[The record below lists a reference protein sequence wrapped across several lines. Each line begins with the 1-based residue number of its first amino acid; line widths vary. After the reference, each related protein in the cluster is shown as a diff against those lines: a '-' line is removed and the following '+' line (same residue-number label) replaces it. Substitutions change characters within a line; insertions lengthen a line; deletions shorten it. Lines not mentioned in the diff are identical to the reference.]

1 MVSEKNVTEF
11 FLYHEY
17 FKKNILSSVRQEV
30 DMQQILSYTI
40 QVSIL
45 ILCANIR
52 KRSCVVLEKNM
63 TEFFSISPIYITCM
77 KNILSSSKQEVDMR
91 QIQNCLTR
99 YSSPYWCSVPNIRKL
114 AYVVPEKSV
123 TEILWRQPEDDT
135 RRQIGIPYMSPL
147 RNAGDTTMS
156 ADGSHL
162 GWRMG
167 YQIKFCKGTTQEP
180 FHLHLVLA
188 GQAISEEQIFKHF
201 SHWVLC

>member
-1 MVSEKNVTEF
+1 M
-11 FLYHEY
+11 
-17 FKKNILSSVRQEV
+17 
-30 DMQQILSYTI
+30 
-40 QVSIL
+40 
-45 ILCANIR
+45 LCA
-52 KRSCVVLEKNM
+52 KYQGAGLHGSWEKCDRI
-63 TEFFSISPIYITCM
+63 FSISPIYITCM